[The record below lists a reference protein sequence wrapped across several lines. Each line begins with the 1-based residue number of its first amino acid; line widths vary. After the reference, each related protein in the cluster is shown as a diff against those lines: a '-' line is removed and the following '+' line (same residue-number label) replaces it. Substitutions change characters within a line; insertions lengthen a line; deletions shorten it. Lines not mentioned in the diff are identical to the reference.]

1 MCILFVDARNRG
13 LNLSRLDSGLVQI
26 YVRANR
32 KREKE
37 RQEGRNAKWDEQV
50 CE

>member
-13 LNLSRLDSGLVQI
+13 LNLSRLHSGLVQI

-37 RQEGRNAKWDEQV
+37 RQEGGNAKWDEQV